1 MDDALS
7 KKVWL
12 KSGGFLIIEPTE
24 ALTVIDVNSGKFE
37 KKMPAED
44 YYKKVNE
51 EAAVEIARQ
60 LKLRNISGIII
71 VDFINM
77 QNVDNQKDLLD
88 SLSKLVSKD
97 KIKTFVIGMTSL
109 GLVEITREKKEK
121 PLWEQI

>member
-1 MDDALS
+1 MSPAGWPPSIDANMARRMSVGEASDDAPQPQRH
-7 KKVWL
+7 VE
-12 KSGGFLIIEPTE
+12 SGRSSRMMRT
-24 ALTVIDVNSGKFE
+24 
-37 KKMPAED
+37 
-44 YYKKVNE
+44 
-51 EAAVEIARQ
+51 
-60 LKLRNISGIII
+60 

-77 QNVDNQKDLLD
+77 QNADNQKTLLD

>member
-1 MDDALS
+1 
-7 KKVWL
+7 
-12 KSGGFLIIEPTE
+12 
-24 ALTVIDVNSGKFE
+24 
-37 KKMPAED
+37 MPAED

-77 QNVDNQKDLLD
+77 QSADNQKDLLD
-88 SLSKLVSKD
+88 SLSKLVSMD
-97 KIKTFVIGMTSL
+97 KIKTFVVGMTSL